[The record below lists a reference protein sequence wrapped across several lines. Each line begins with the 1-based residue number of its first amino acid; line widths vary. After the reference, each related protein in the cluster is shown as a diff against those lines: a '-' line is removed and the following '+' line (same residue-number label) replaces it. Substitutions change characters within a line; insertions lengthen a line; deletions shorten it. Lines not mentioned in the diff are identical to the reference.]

1 MSPALKSQFLLD
13 PEVVY
18 LNHGSFGACP
28 APVFA
33 DYQHW
38 QRELEREPVQ
48 FFGRRS
54 GALVAE
60 SRAALGALLNVSGD
74 DLVFFANPTTACNMV
89 ARSLNL
95 GPGDEVLSTD
105 HGYGAMERTFQFL
118 AKSAHFTY
126 VRRPMPLP
134 FTTAAEWVE
143 RFWAGVT
150 PATKVIF
157 IDHITSASAVIFP
170 VAEICRR
177 ARAAGILTI
186 IDGAHAPS
194 QLKLDLAALDAD
206 LYIGACHK
214 WLCSPK
220 GSAFLY
226 ARRATHKWLMPL
238 VVSWGYLPDTEPGER
253 QLIDYH
259 EWQGTRDMSAFIATQ
274 AAIRFQHE
282 HDWDSIRAECHA
294 LLKATRARV
303 AALTEMPPLFP
314 DAEADQWYSQ
324 MATLPLPADTDLN
337 ALRERLWGEYK
348 IEAPIHNWGG
358 HNVIRISIQAYNTE
372 ADADVLVAA
381 LRVGLGR

>member
-1 MSPALKSQFLLD
+1 MSLALKSLFLLD

-18 LNHGSFGACP
+18 LNHGSYGACP

-48 FFGRRS
+48 FFGTR
-54 GALVAE
+54 GGPLMAA
-60 SRAALGALLNVSGD
+60 SRAALGELLGVSGD
-74 DLVFFANPTTACNMV
+74 EVVYFANPTTAANMV
-89 ARSLNL
+89 ARSLKL

-105 HGYGAMERTFQFL
+105 HAYGAMERTFQFL
-118 AKSAHFTY
+118 AKTGGFTY
-126 VRRPMPLP
+126 TRRPMPLP

-157 IDHITSASAVIFP
+157 IDHLTSATAVIFP

-177 ARAAGILTI
+177 ARAAGILTL

-194 QLKLDLAALDAD
+194 QLKLDLRAIDAD

-214 WLCSPK
+214 WLCAPK

-226 ARRATHKWLMPL
+226 ARRETHKWLMPL
-238 VVSWGYLPDTEPGER
+238 VVSWGYLPFDEPGER

-274 AAIRFQHE
+274 AAIRFQQE
-282 HDWDSIRAECHA
+282 HDWDTVRADCHA
-294 LLKATRARV
+294 LLAATRSRV
-303 AALTEMPPLFP
+303 QALTELPPLYP
-314 DAEADQWYSQ
+314 DAEADTWYSQ
-324 MATLPLPADTDLN
+324 MAMLPLPAETDLHL
-337 ALRERLWGEYK
+337 LRQRLWGEYK

-358 HNVIRISIQAYNTE
+358 HNVIRISVQGYVTE
-372 ADADVLVAA
+372 ADLDTLVTA
-381 LRVGLGR
+381 LKDCLGR